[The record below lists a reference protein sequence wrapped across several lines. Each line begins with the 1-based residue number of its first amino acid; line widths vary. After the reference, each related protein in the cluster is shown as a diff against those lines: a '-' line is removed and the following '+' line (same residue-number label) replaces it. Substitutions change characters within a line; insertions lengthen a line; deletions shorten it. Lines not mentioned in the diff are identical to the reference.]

1 MEILEEYREK
11 LEKWFAFRENV
22 ELVKSISQV
31 TTEDAFKRLE
41 KPVSRALG
49 RENGDREIYAS
60 IETAV
65 DKAVEKLLFGLR
77 DTLPRQ
83 DWKNMSRC
91 PEGISSARYVKD
103 RKGKEERKTWIIFSY
118 SREQRREGF

>member
-83 DWKNMSRC
+83 DWKTC
-91 PEGISSARYVKD
+91 LAALKESALRDTLKT
-103 RKGKEERKTWIIFSY
+103 GKAKK
-118 SREQRREGF
+118 REKHG